1 MRNTASPTSNRVYGR
16 EKYLISCSM
25 AQWSRGLFL
34 EGPDNFSGPKFYVC
48 RVCIQD
54 ESFSYNFEDDTMRV
68 LANEA
73 KLTSLWARNCATNRQ
88 ALILKF
94 AFEPEK
100 LPGFSRNGA
109 LGPVSRK
116 SR

>member
-34 EGPDNFSGPKFYVC
+34 EGPDNFSGPKFYVY

-54 ESFSYNFEDDTMRV
+54 ESFSYNFEDDAMRV

-73 KLTSLWARNCATNRQ
+73 KLTSL
-88 ALILKF
+88 
-94 AFEPEK
+94 
-100 LPGFSRNGA
+100 
-109 LGPVSRK
+109 
-116 SR
+116 